1 MHQAVYGTQEL
12 NMTAEEFA
20 EAIDKLVAAAR
31 DSGLSDAKMIVVL
44 EDIYPDSLR
53 TRIRLLRISFAAI
66 LVIA

>member
-44 EDIYPDSLR
+44 EDIYPNSLR
-53 TRIRLLRISFAAI
+53 TQIRLLQISFAAI